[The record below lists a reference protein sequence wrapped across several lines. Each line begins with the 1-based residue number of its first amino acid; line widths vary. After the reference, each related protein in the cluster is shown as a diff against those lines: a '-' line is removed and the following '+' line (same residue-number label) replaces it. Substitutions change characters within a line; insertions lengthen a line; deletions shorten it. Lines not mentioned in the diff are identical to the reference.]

1 MAPADAGVTRALGS
15 TTSTATIAPMDEISV
30 VAQSDGTYRVDVER
44 GGTTTT
50 HIVAIPTGYAAALG
64 FGDVDGERLVRESFA
79 FVLENEPPTS
89 ILRRFRLDQIADYF
103 PDYPAA
109 IRRRLE
115 TRD

>member
-1 MAPADAGVTRALGS
+1 MAPADAGATRALGP
-15 TTSTATIAPMDEISV
+15 TTSTATIAAMDEVSV

-64 FGDVDGERLVRESFA
+64 REDVDGARLVEESFA
-79 FVLENEPPTS
+79 FLLENEPPTS

-115 TRD
+115 TRG